1 MYHDVSYL
9 LSRLIN
15 GPLSL
20 RQIYFASSNG
30 PVPDLAY
37 QVDFPRLEIVLEGEF
52 VDTGAGATLVPGD
65 VLYVAAG
72 GWNFPQWQAPATTF
86 SVLFGKQQL
95 GFSVVQW
102 DGKQYQNLA
111 KQHVAR
117 RGPRIGSFLLQTLNE
132 MQMQPQEQQTARLI
146 VASLLSHCRDLLGS
160 QIQTA
165 SRSQHYLKLFAI
177 ISTNAMPPRLPANLS
192 HRHSIFH
199 QTISRTCFKKRGPLV
214 LTNT

>member
-30 PVPDLAY
+30 SVPDLAY

-65 VLYVAAG
+65 VLYVPAG

-132 MQMQPQEQQTARLI
+132 MQMQPQEQQTAKAYRRQP
-146 VASLLSHCRDLLGS
+146 VATAAICLAAN
-160 QIQTA
+160 QTA

-177 ISTNAMPPRLPANLS
+177 ISTNAMPPRLPANLL
-192 HRHSIFH
+192 HRRFIFR
-199 QTISRTCFKKRGPLV
+199 QITSRTCFKKRGPLV

>member
-65 VLYVAAG
+65 VLYVLANSNSASASCNGMANNIKIWRSNTSPGAAH
-72 GWNFPQWQAPATTF
+72 A
-86 SVLFGKQQL
+86 
-95 GFSVVQW
+95 
-102 DGKQYQNLA
+102 
-111 KQHVAR
+111 
-117 RGPRIGSFLLQTLNE
+117 
-132 MQMQPQEQQTARLI
+132 
-146 VASLLSHCRDLLGS
+146 
-160 QIQTA
+160 
-165 SRSQHYLKLFAI
+165 
-177 ISTNAMPPRLPANLS
+177 
-192 HRHSIFH
+192 
-199 QTISRTCFKKRGPLV
+199 
-214 LTNT
+214 

>member
-72 GWNFPQWQAPATTF
+72 GWNLTRLQ
-86 SVLFGKQQL
+86 
-95 GFSVVQW
+95 
-102 DGKQYQNLA
+102 
-111 KQHVAR
+111 R
-117 RGPRIGSFLLQTLNE
+117 R
-132 MQMQPQEQQTARLI
+132 
-146 VASLLSHCRDLLGS
+146 
-160 QIQTA
+160 
-165 SRSQHYLKLFAI
+165 
-177 ISTNAMPPRLPANLS
+177 AMGW
-192 HRHSIFH
+192 
-199 QTISRTCFKKRGPLV
+199 QTISKSGEATRRPTRPTHRFFSA
-214 LTNT
+214 TNAQ

>member
-65 VLYVAAG
+65 VLYVPAG

-132 MQMQPQEQQTARLI
+132 MQMQPQEQQTAKLI

-165 SRSQHYLKLFAI
+165 SRSQHYSKLFVI

-199 QTISRTCFKKRGPLV
+199 QTISRTCFKNGGHWF
-214 LTNT
+214 

>member
-1 MYHDVSYL
+1 M
-9 LSRLIN
+9 
-15 GPLSL
+15 
-20 RQIYFASSNG
+20 AS
-30 PVPDLAY
+30 
-37 QVDFPRLEIVLEGEF
+37 
-52 VDTGAGATLVPGD
+52 
-65 VLYVAAG
+65 
-72 GWNFPQWQAPATTF
+72 PATTF

>member
-65 VLYVAAG
+65 VLYVPAG

-132 MQMQPQEQQTARLI
+132 MQMQPQEQQTASAYR
-146 VASLLSHCRDLLGS
+146 R
-160 QIQTA
+160 Q
-165 SRSQHYLKLFAI
+165 
-177 ISTNAMPPRLPANLS
+177 PA
-192 HRHSIFH
+192 
-199 QTISRTCFKKRGPLV
+199 
-214 LTNT
+214 

>member
-15 GPLSL
+15 GPLYL

-65 VLYVAAG
+65 VLYVPAG

-165 SRSQHYLKLFAI
+165 SRSQHSLKLFVI
-177 ISTNAMPPRLPANLS
+177 ISTNAMPPRLLANLL
-192 HRHSIFH
+192 HRHSIFR
-199 QTISRTCFKKRGPLV
+199 QITSRTCFKKRGPLV

>member
-52 VDTGAGATLVPGD
+52 IDTGAGAALVPGD
-65 VLYVAAG
+65 VLYVPAG

-132 MQMQPQEQQTARLI
+132 MQMQSQEQQTTRLI

-165 SRSQHYLKLFAI
+165 SRSQLYSKLFVI
-177 ISTNAMPPRLPANLS
+177 ISTNAMPPHLPANLS
-192 HRHSIFH
+192 HRRSIFR
-199 QTISRTCFKKRGPLV
+199 QITSRTCFKNGGHWF
-214 LTNT
+214 